1 MRSSC
6 VTEYERQPGC
16 LSHVEGARVSHET
29 ECLISGT
36 AGKFRRV
43 DTAQNACGPVFALM
57 IWNTQSP
64 AKRAVLRG
72 LVQRWVGVLSPLTS
86 QQASEHVTVTRSS

>member
-6 VTEYERQPGC
+6 VTEKERQLGF
-16 LSHVEGARVSHET
+16 LSHVEGARVGHET
-29 ECLISGT
+29 ESLINGT

-43 DTAQNACGPVFALM
+43 DTAQSACGPVFALM

-64 AKRAVLRG
+64 AKRTVLRG
-72 LVQRWVGVLSPLTS
+72 LPQRWVGVLSPLTS